1 MSLSNS
7 INDMTEQQYNRACEI
22 KNRLEALAD
31 TKKSI
36 VSTKEN
42 RLYYATRYSD
52 EYRCCPDWAMRPI
65 AELLDRHDRMIR
77 QEIEEEIER
86 LKKEI
91 EEL

>member
-1 MSLSNS
+1 
-7 INDMTEQQYNRACEI
+7 MTEQQYNRACEI

-31 TKKSI
+31 TKKGI
-36 VSTKEN
+36 ENTSTH
-42 RLYYATRYSD
+42 RLYYATRYSN

-65 AELLDRHDRMIR
+65 AELLDKHDRMIR
-77 QEIEEEIER
+77 QEIEDEIER

>member
-1 MSLSNS
+1 
-7 INDMTEQQYNRACEI
+7 MTEQQYRRACEI
-22 KNRLEALAD
+22 KDRLEALAD
-31 TKKSI
+31 TKKRI
-36 VSTKEN
+36 GNTQEN
-42 RLYYATRYSD
+42 RLYFATKYSD

-65 AELLDRHDRMIR
+65 AELLDKHDRMIR